1 MDDPMPTTGIRDLI
15 LNLPSSEIR
24 DVSEIAADVD
34 GLIALWFG
42 ESDEPTPAFIKQAAI
57 DSLARD
63 ETFYTSNSGVAPLRQ
78 AIMAYM
84 ARVYGGAF
92 ERDRITV
99 TASGMHAIA
108 IATQALIDPGDNA
121 VVVGPVWPNVRETV
135 HIMGGTVRDIYLQ
148 PGNDG
153 WRLDLDAVIDR
164 CDGAT
169 KLIFIN
175 SPGNPTGWMMTTDE
189 QRSLLDFC
197 RGHGIW
203 IVCDDVYARV
213 VYDRDHAQS
222 FIELAEPEDR
232 VLAINSFSKSWSMTG
247 WRLGWIT
254 APVELVEILAKIT
267 EFNIA
272 GPTTFVQHAGI
283 TALTDGDDYVAQLVA
298 KLKRRR
304 DLICQ
309 GLAGFGRV
317 TLSAPDAA
325 FYAFFHVD
333 GLDNSFDFAV
343 KLAREARVGLAPG
356 SAFGPAGQGHLRLCF
371 ASSDGMLE
379 EALNRLRPFLD

>member
-1 MDDPMPTTGIRDLI
+1 MDVTMPTTGIRELI
-15 LNLPSSEIR
+15 LKLPSSEIR
-24 DVSEIAADVD
+24 DVSEIAADVA
-34 GLIALWFG
+34 GLIPLWFG
-42 ESDEPTPAFIKQAAI
+42 ESDEPTPTFIKQAAI
-57 DSLARD
+57 DALARN
-63 ETFYTSNSGVAPLRQ
+63 ETFYTANSGVPRLRE
-78 AIMAYM
+78 AMMAYLE
-84 ARVYGGAF
+84 RIYGRAF
-92 ERDRITV
+92 ARDRITV

-108 IATQALIDPGDNA
+108 IAMQALIDPGDNA
-121 VVVGPVWPNVRETV
+121 VVIGPIWPNVRETV
-135 HIMGGTVRDIYLQ
+135 RIMGGSVRDIYLQ

-153 WRLDLDAVIDR
+153 WRLDLDAVVDR

-169 KLIFIN
+169 KLIFVN
-175 SPGNPTGWMMTTDE
+175 SPGNPTGWMMTRDE
-189 QRSLLDFC
+189 QQSLLEFG
-197 RGHGIW
+197 RRRGIW

-213 VYDRDHAQS
+213 VYDRHHAPS

-254 APVELVEILAKIT
+254 APVELVEILAKII

-283 TALTDGDDYVAQLVA
+283 AALTDGDDYIDALVG

-304 DLICQ
+304 DLVCRS
-309 GLAGFGRV
+309 LASFGRV
-317 TLSAPDAA
+317 TLAPPDAA

-333 GLDNSFDFAV
+333 GLDNSFDYAI
-343 KLAREARVGLAPG
+343 KLARQARVGLAPG

-379 EALNRLRPFLD
+379 EALTRLRPFLD